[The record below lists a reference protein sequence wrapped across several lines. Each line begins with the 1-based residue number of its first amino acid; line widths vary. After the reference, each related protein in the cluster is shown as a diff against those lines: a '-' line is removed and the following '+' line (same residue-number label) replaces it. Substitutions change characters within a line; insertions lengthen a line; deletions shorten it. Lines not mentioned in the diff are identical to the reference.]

1 MRQRMLVVAASAL
14 VLASGLT
21 ATYAQQG
28 PNGFFILQ
36 PAEDGT
42 QEQGMDQNRTGT
54 TGQGGM
60 MGQGGGMMGQG
71 GMMGHGMM
79 GGGMA
84 GHGGMTGPRSAPSP
98 MMMHILF
105 ALMDADGDGTIS
117 LQEFQAAHER
127 IFRAMDANKD
137 GKVTFDE
144 MLAFMRGR
152 PPAPQQ

>member
-21 ATYAQQG
+21 ATHAQQG

-36 PAEDGT
+36 PAENDT

-71 GMMGHGMM
+71 GAVSWRVNGSDRWL
-79 GGGMA
+79 
-84 GHGGMTGPRSAPSP
+84 P
-98 MMMHILF
+98 
-105 ALMDADGDGTIS
+105 
-117 LQEFQAAHER
+117 
-127 IFRAMDANKD
+127 N
-137 GKVTFDE
+137 
-144 MLAFMRGR
+144 
-152 PPAPQQ
+152 